1 MIKTQAENCSGQD
14 GILTIGP
21 QRKFSLDEI
30 LVLDQGQG
38 QLQGWVGGATRQL
51 SPRRIAPGQG
61 LCQGQ
66 FWRWVGQFSLG
77 AIIPGNFPRFSNTV
91 FPQNLLSQQFKLNV
105 RNRNILQRRIQNPI
119 KDLILKS
126 VQRRVTVKLRSSITF
141 YLQKL

>member
-14 GILTIGP
+14 GIRTIGP
-21 QRKFSLDEI
+21 QGKLPHDEI

-38 QLQGWVGGATRQL
+38 QLQGWGATRQL

-61 LCQGQ
+61 LRQNQ
-66 FWRWVGQFSLG
+66 FWRWVGQFSSG

-91 FPQNLLSQQFKLNV
+91 FPQNLISQQLKLNV
-105 RNRNILQRRIQNPI
+105 RNRNIIQRRIQNPI
-119 KDLILKS
+119 KDLIPKS

>member
-1 MIKTQAENCSGQD
+1 MNCSGQD

-21 QRKFSLDEI
+21 QRKLPLDEI

-38 QLQGWVGGATRQL
+38 QLQGWGGWGGWGATRQL

-66 FWRWVGQFSLG
+66 FQRWVGQFSLG

-91 FPQNLLSQQFKLNV
+91 LPQNLLSQQFKLNV
-105 RNRNILQRRIQNPI
+105 RNRNIIQRRIQNPI